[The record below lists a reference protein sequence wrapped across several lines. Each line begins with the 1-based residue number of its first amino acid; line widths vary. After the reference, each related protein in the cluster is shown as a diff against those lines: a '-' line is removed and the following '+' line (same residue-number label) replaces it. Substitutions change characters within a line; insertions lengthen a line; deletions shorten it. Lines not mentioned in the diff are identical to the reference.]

1 MPPIPIMEFEQSLP
15 DLLDVLRQMVEMESP
30 TTDKHAVDR
39 FGRWIGDELSR
50 LGADVS
56 RYEQE
61 AAGDH
66 WLGRWGQHE
75 DGILILGH
83 IDTVHPLGT
92 LAHFPWR
99 EEGDRIYGPGILDM
113 KAGLALALTAAS
125 QLQRSGRLGEIPL
138 SMLFTSDEE
147 TGSETSRA
155 LIEQLARDHS
165 LVLVVEPGL
174 KHGAL
179 KTWRKGIGDF
189 HLQAHGRAAHAG
201 GDPEHGVNAILEMS
215 HQIRVLQSLADHEKG
230 TTVNAGVI
238 EGGTRSN
245 VVAETCSLKVDIR
258 VKDEEEQSRIEG
270 ELERLAPQLQGAE
283 ISLNGG
289 WNRPPMPRS
298 RVIAAAFEKARSIAA
313 QLSIDLDEGGTGG
326 GSDANF
332 VAPLGIPLLDGLGA
346 IGGGAHS
353 SREHI
358 LPAELPA
365 RAALLAAI
373 ISEWFSAA

>member
-1 MPPIPIMEFEQSLP
+1 
-15 DLLDVLRQMVEMESP
+15 
-30 TTDKHAVDR
+30 
-39 FGRWIGDELSR
+39 
-50 LGADVS
+50 
-56 RYEQE
+56 
-61 AAGDH
+61 
-66 WLGRWGQHE
+66 
-75 DGILILGH
+75 
-83 IDTVHPLGT
+83 
-92 LAHFPWR
+92 
-99 EEGDRIYGPGILDM
+99 
-113 KAGLALALTAAS
+113 
-125 QLQRSGRLGEIPL
+125 
-138 SMLFTSDEE
+138 MLFTSDEE